1 MPQLDKVTFFSQFF
15 WTFIIFLAFYLYI
28 YKYFLPKIS
37 RILLF
42 REKRISQSQQ
52 GVTTLGEE
60 RSKIRQGVEMVM
72 DRTLQASKGLFSDTL
87 SKTSQWCD
95 SVLKDTHR
103 TKWKETNRSYVS
115 SIGEN
120 SLSQN
125 LSLLTFFPLLP
136 KKILLSSLCAKLKTG
151 N

>member
-15 WTFIIFLAFYLYI
+15 WTFIIFSAFYLYI

-42 REKRISQSQQ
+42 REKRVSLSQQ

-60 RSKIRQGVEMVM
+60 RSKIREGLQTVVG
-72 DRTLQASKGLFSDTL
+72 RTLYMCKGLFGENL
-87 SKTSQWCD
+87 SKTSKWRD
-95 SVLKDTHR
+95 SVI
-103 TKWKETNRSYVS
+103 KETERKRWKTTNGSYVS
-115 SIGEN
+115 SIGER

-125 LSLLTFFPLLP
+125 LSLLTFFPSLP
-136 KKILLSSLCAKLKTG
+136 KRILFSSLSSKLKTRG
-151 N
+151 